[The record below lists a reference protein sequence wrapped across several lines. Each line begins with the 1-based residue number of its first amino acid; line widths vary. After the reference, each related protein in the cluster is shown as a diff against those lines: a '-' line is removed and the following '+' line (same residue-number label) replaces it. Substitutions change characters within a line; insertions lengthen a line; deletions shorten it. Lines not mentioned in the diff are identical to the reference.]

1 VRSVTPLTVSAYA
14 PRSAGSTT
22 LVKHRIAR
30 RHIERRLPFFMPRTW
45 VALVLST
52 PIAKPALRR
61 AYDRYMQS
69 RTHPKYARGMPSV
82 R

>member
-1 VRSVTPLTVSAYA
+1 MAWM
-14 PRSAGSTT
+14 
-22 LVKHRIAR
+22 KHRIAR

-45 VALVLST
+45 VALALST
-52 PIAKPALRR
+52 PIAKPFLRR

-82 R
+82 H